1 MHGLLEARDATDIS
15 AVTGDTARDGGAA
28 SARDAQ
34 NAALS
39 FFCPD
44 VTDAS
49 TLKRVQQFMDFGYS
63 VTVFGFRRERYNTDY
78 QPPWPNVPL
87 GSTTDA
93 KYWHR
98 LSALLHA
105 IPALFAHRRTLARAS
120 IIYARNIDQ
129 LQLAL
134 LGRLIAFSRAPI
146 AYEVLDIPPT
156 LMRRGLV
163 PTFLRAIERLCLRR
177 ISLLVLSS
185 PGFHRNYFSAVQK
198 YAGAWFLLENKL
210 YPSPSRPAITRRG
223 TGQRPW
229 VVGYFGLIRG
239 EATVELI
246 ARLALRLRG
255 RVVFKFGGVL
265 TTVEQAKFDAVLR
278 RCPNVV
284 YSGPYLPQQDL
295 EQLYRGVDF
304 AWALDLEHTDHNSRW
319 LMPCRFYE
327 AGYYGV
333 PCLAVHR
340 FEVGNVIEK
349 HRIGWTFDAPLEES
363 LARFFERL
371 TEKDYELIRTRLA
384 AVPASMFVAGDD
396 VARLCAMLTTQPRPE
411 SPPD

>member
-1 MHGLLEARDATDIS
+1 MHGSIEARDATDIS
-15 AVTGDTARDGGAA
+15 VAADDMTRDDGVAAARA
-28 SARDAQ
+28 AQ

-63 VTVFGFRRERYNTDY
+63 VTVFGFRRERYNTGY

-87 GSTTDA
+87 GFTTDA
-93 KYWHR
+93 RYWHR

-105 IPALFAHRRTLARAS
+105 VPALFANRRTLARAS
-120 IIYARNIDQ
+120 IFYARNIDQ
-129 LQLAL
+129 LLLAL

-146 AYEVLDIPPT
+146 AYEVLDIPPI

-163 PTFLRAIERLCLRR
+163 PVFLRAIERLCLRR

-198 YAGAWFLLENKL
+198 YGGKWFLLENKL
-210 YPSPSRPAITRRG
+210 YPSPSPAVPARPV
-223 TGQRPW
+223 TGHGRPW

-239 EATVELI
+239 EATVDLI
-246 ARLALRLRG
+246 ARLAERLQG
-255 RVVFKFGGVL
+255 RVLFKFGGVL
-265 TTVEQAKFDAVLR
+265 TTVHQAKFDAVLH
-278 RCPNVV
+278 RCSNIA

-349 HRIGWTFDAPLEES
+349 HKIGWTFDAPLEDS
-363 LARFFERL
+363 LVRFFERL
-371 TEKDYELIRTRLA
+371 TEADYQLIWRRLR
-384 AVPASMFVAGDD
+384 AVPSSMFVAGDD
-396 VARLCAMLTTQPRPE
+396 ITRLCETLSRR
-411 SPPD
+411 SF